1 MSRSTSCLAKKP
13 CKNSND
19 MPVVNQ
25 RAIMTEVG
33 NVENVVTIILRH
45 YINGNNEQADV
56 ISIVECA
63 HKVADPSALPE
74 TGVKM

>member
-1 MSRSTSCLAKKP
+1 MS
-13 CKNSND
+13 
-19 MPVVNQ
+19 VVDQ
-25 RAIMTEVG
+25 HQVMTEVG

-63 HKVADPSALPE
+63 HKVADPSAPPE
-74 TGVKM
+74 TGVEM